1 MLIDH
6 RQLRDFAVRIFTAGG
21 SEPAE
26 AEIVA
31 GHLVEAN
38 LRGHDSHGVGM
49 IPSYLRH
56 LAQGSVVPNRRGR
69 LVREDGAIIVYDGE
83 RGYGQVVA
91 GEAIALGIAEAERS
105 GLAAVALRN
114 AYHIGRVGAYGEQ
127 CAAAGLVSLHFVNVT
142 GHEPHVA
149 PYRGRHARLGT
160 NPVCI
165 ALPAGEP
172 GRPTILDMAT
182 SKVALGKLRVAKN
195 EGRRLPP
202 DCVLDAA
209 GEPSDDP
216 QVLFDT
222 PNGALLPFGEHKG
235 YAFSLICDL
244 LAGAIAGGGTLRP
257 ENQTQDTI
265 TNSMLAFIL
274 DPARLGNME
283 WIRQEIAAMTGYVTG
298 SPPRKAGEPVL
309 IPGDPERLSRA
320 RRMAEGVPVDPVT
333 WAGIV
338 EAAGSLGLVLPADGQ
353 PA

>member
-6 RQLRDFAVRIFTAGG
+6 RKLYDLVLRIFTAAG

-26 AEIVA
+26 AGIVA

-38 LRGHDSHGVGM
+38 LRGHDSHGVGI
-49 IPSYLRH
+49 IPTYLRN
-56 LAQGSVVPNRRGR
+56 LADGSVIANRRGR
-69 LVREDGAIIVYDGE
+69 LVKEEGAIIVYDGE

-91 GEAIALGIAEAERS
+91 GEAIALGIAKAEQQ

-149 PYRGRHARLGT
+149 PFRGRDARLGT
-160 NPVCI
+160 NPICI
-165 ALPAGEP
+165 ALPAAEP
-172 GRPTILDMAT
+172 GRPAILDMAT
-182 SKVALGKLRVAKN
+182 SKVALGKLRVARN
-195 EGRRLPP
+195 EGRRMPP
-202 DCVLDAA
+202 DCVLDAR

-216 QVLFDT
+216 QVLFND
-222 PNGALLPFGEHKG
+222 PIGALLPFGEHKG

-265 TNSMLAFIL
+265 TNAMLAFIL
-274 DPARLGNME
+274 DPNRIGSSD
-283 WIRQEIAAMTGYVTG
+283 WIKEEIATMTAYVTA
-298 SPPRKAGEPVL
+298 SPPRKEGEPVL
-309 IPGDPERLSRA
+309 IPGDPERLTRA
-320 RRMAEGVPVDPVT
+320 RRLAGGLPIDPVT
-333 WAGIV
+333 WAEILD
-338 EAAGSLGLVLPADGQ
+338 AARSLGLALPADQRLG
-353 PA
+353 

>member
-6 RQLRDFAVRIFTAGG
+6 RQLRDYAVRIFAAGG

-38 LRGHDSHGVGM
+38 LRGHDSHGVGI
-49 IPSYLRH
+49 IPSYVQH
-56 LAQGSVVPNRRGR
+56 LAEGSVVPNRRGR
-69 LVREDGAIIVYDGE
+69 LVKEDGAIIVYDGE

-91 GEAIALGIAEAERS
+91 GEAMALGIAEAERS

-149 PYRGRHARLGT
+149 PHRGRDARLGT

-165 ALPAGEP
+165 ALPAAEP
-172 GRPTILDMAT
+172 GRPAILDMAT
-182 SKVALGKLRVAKN
+182 SKVALGKLRVARN
-195 EGRRLPP
+195 EGWRLPP
-202 DCVLDAA
+202 DCVLDSK

-216 QVLFDT
+216 QVLFDDPT
-222 PNGALLPFGEHKG
+222 GALLPFGEHKG

-274 DPARLGNME
+274 DPARIGDME
-283 WIRQEIAAMTGYVTG
+283 WIRQEVATMTGYVTA

-320 RRMAEGVPVDPVT
+320 RRMAEGVPVDPIT

-338 EAAGSLGLVLPADGQ
+338 EAAKSLGLALPADGQ

>member
-6 RQLRDFAVRIFTAGG
+6 RRLRDLAIQIFIAGG

-31 GHLVEAN
+31 DHLVEAN
-38 LRGHDSHGVGM
+38 LRGHDSHGVGI
-49 IPSYLRH
+49 IPSYVKHR
-56 LAQGSVVPNRRGR
+56 AAGSVLPNRRGR
-69 LVREDGAIIVYDGE
+69 LVKEEGAIIVYDGE

-91 GEAIALGIAEAERS
+91 GEAIALGIAKAEQS

-149 PYRGRHARLGT
+149 PHRGRDARLGT
-160 NPVCI
+160 NPICI
-165 ALPAGEP
+165 ALPEAEP
-172 GRPTILDMAT
+172 GRPAILDMAT

-195 EGRRLPP
+195 EGRRLSP
-202 DCVLDAA
+202 DCVLDAK

-216 QVLFDT
+216 QVLFDD
-222 PNGALLPFGEHKG
+222 PIGALLPFGEHKG

-257 ENQTQDTI
+257 ENQVQDTI
-265 TNSMLAFIL
+265 TNAMLAFIL
-274 DPARLGNME
+274 DPGRIGSLE
-283 WIRQEIAAMTGYVTG
+283 WIRHEVATMTAYVTA

-309 IPGDPERLSRA
+309 IPGDPERQSRA
-320 RRMAEGVPVDPVT
+320 RRVAEGVPIDPVT
-333 WAGIV
+333 WADIV
-338 EAAGSLGLVLPADGQ
+338 DAGKSLGLALPTDGRLT
-353 PA
+353 